1 MSQTQTILQPATILE
16 TLRVYDVHETGHE
29 DTPETHSSPTQNNGV
44 EEPQSA
50 ARSDPNWPSNW
61 RRIPAYRAS
70 SRTHRVADRVAGRD
84 AAEGVMVLTMFHGVW
99 LMGVRIHLCWLET

>member
-29 DTPETHSSPTQNNGV
+29 ETPETHSSPTQNNGV
-44 EEPQSA
+44 EEPQFA

-70 SRTHRVADRVAGRD
+70 SRTHQVADRVAGRD
-84 AAEGVMVLTMFHGVW
+84 AAEGVMVVTMFHGVW
-99 LMGVRIHLCWLET
+99 LMGVRIHLCWL